1 MAVSLTMS
9 DQPALLQWAAGRVSD
24 DPGTWPP
31 AACALGVVDAETGEV
46 LAVMV
51 SIETYDGIIDVH
63 FASNGSGRWARPNVF
78 GGLFGYLFL
87 VRRAFRVQ
95 GIIPVDAPPAHI
107 SMMLRLGFRA
117 EGTLASGVA
126 PLKDGIMF
134 GMSIQDCA
142 WIEESDKEESHGEVR

>member
-1 MAVSLTMS
+1 
-9 DQPALLQWAAGRVSD
+9 
-24 DPGTWPP
+24 
-31 AACALGVVDAETGEV
+31 
-46 LAVMV
+46 MV